1 MIRTRRVCP
10 TLSKWLTSSG
20 TLAICAPE
28 SVCRETGSTNSVSS
42 SALSRGAPPSS
53 RVRAT
58 LPARSLDDIRSRLS
72 NERLRERSIG
82 ATGALVAEAVGVAAM
97 LPFAGC
103 VITSLALANGAAD
116 LMAEPREM
124 IDNDAADEAMTG
136 ILVLLLLDDDEPEAR
151 GRRRCEA
158 LDAPE
163 LLDALDDD
171 DDDGDEEAATSLD
184 LAEVLREL
192 RFVLDD
198 FEAVGV
204 VESVRAAVADDVV
217 VDADADAEGGDDIVV
232 ALESARAA
240 GQCRSGSGARRAHE
254 GRDAVE
260 PVAVI

>member
-1 MIRTRRVCP
+1 M
-10 TLSKWLTSSG
+10 
-20 TLAICAPE
+20 
-28 SVCRETGSTNSVSS
+28 
-42 SALSRGAPPSS
+42 
-53 RVRAT
+53 
-58 LPARSLDDIRSRLS
+58 
-72 NERLRERSIG
+72 
-82 ATGALVAEAVGVAAM
+82 GVAAV